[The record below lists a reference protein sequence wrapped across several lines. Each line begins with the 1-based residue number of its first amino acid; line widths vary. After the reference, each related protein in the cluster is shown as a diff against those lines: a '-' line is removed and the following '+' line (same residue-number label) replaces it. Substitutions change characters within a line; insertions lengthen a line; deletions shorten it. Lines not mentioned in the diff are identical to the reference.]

1 MSVVKNIY
9 VIKILGLFLL
19 LTTPAAHAFEETA
32 ESYYARHLKSCQSK
46 AKDKWYH
53 VFRGFSETVTD
64 ECCAMSVA
72 AAQKAKGT
80 FIDLDNLARAAGQPT
95 SADEPCPQGQSKNML
110 KCPTSKH
117 WCE

>member
-1 MSVVKNIY
+1 MTLSFI
-9 VIKILGLFLL
+9 LL
-19 LTTPAAHAFEETA
+19 LTAPAHAGFEETEA
-32 ESYYARHLKSCQSK
+32 SYYARHLQSCQSK

-72 AAQKAKGT
+72 AAQKAGGT
-80 FIDLDNLARAAGQPT
+80 VIDLDNLARAEGKPST
-95 SADEPCPQGQSKNML
+95 LDESCPSGQSKNML